1 MSRSK
6 KLRKKGTKKPTSSK
20 AGGNK
25 SPQSSGKWNWGLL
38 VVIVACAALYVQV
51 HSFELLKWDD
61 NKLISLNAWVQA
73 ESLGDVLRVW
83 SPQPALQGKVL
94 EYFPLRD
101 TAYAVIHWIWGLSPR
116 PYHLFNLLLYLL
128 NILLVYRLSHH
139 LLHSR
144 EGAWF
149 ASLLFGLHPIHVE
162 AVVWASAVKEQ
173 LMALFV
179 LLSCEVFVR
188 FWKRPSLSWGLLT
201 VLAGLAASLS
211 KHVGVVAPV
220 LWSLFVFFDP
230 NTKSAGKDS
239 WSVRRLWPVAAGL
252 AVSLGIG
259 LLSLKIGKT
268 NLAIHSLTKSAT
280 TTFPSW
286 VLQPVVQME
295 NLGRLLFPW
304 RLMPVY
310 DPPAITS
317 LVSVTYLLAVAGCLM
332 LLAGFV
338 WAWKKNH
345 QLPLFALGWFL
356 VGVAPF
362 VAVQVST
369 QLTADRYLFLPSFAF
384 CLLVAMGLL
393 WLESQ
398 KAWVGRAMTVG
409 IGIYFVV
416 LAVPYISMWKSTGT
430 FWAHFVQRAPLN
442 KHALSGAASY
452 QLEKGNFAQAIEYN
466 KRYLKHYP
474 MEPTRAADLGV
485 AYMQSRQL
493 DKSKAILQKALVTFP
508 THPQLLYA
516 AGFVFAVGGNPKQA
530 SVYFA
535 KAVKLKPEMHKASI
549 SLAQTYLQTRRVRQ
563 AYHLLNAM
571 LKRPLPGTVRA
582 KAVGLLQQIR
592 KHTGWK

>member
-6 KLRKKGTKKPTSSK
+6 KSRKKGTKKPASSK
-20 AGGNK
+20 ADRNQSPKTSGGW
-25 SPQSSGKWNWGLL
+25 SWGLFA
-38 VVIVACAALYVQV
+38 VIVACAALYVQV
-51 HSFELLKWDD
+51 HSFQLLKWDD
-61 NKLISLNAWVQA
+61 NKLISQNAWVQA
-73 ESLGDVLRVW
+73 ESLGDVFRVW

-101 TAYAVIHWIWGLSPR
+101 TAYAVIHWIWGLNPR

-128 NILLVYRLSHH
+128 NILLVYRLSFH
-139 LLHSR
+139 LLRSR

-179 LLSCEVFVR
+179 LLSCEAFLR
-188 FWKRPSLSWGLLT
+188 FWKRPSVAWGLLT

-211 KHVGVVAPV
+211 KHVGVIAPL

-230 NTKSAGKDS
+230 NTKSKSKGS
-239 WSVRRLWPVAAGL
+239 WSVQRLWPIAAGL
-252 AVSLGIG
+252 VASLGIG
-259 LLSLKIGKT
+259 ILSLQIGKT

-304 RLMPVY
+304 GLMPVY
-310 DPPAITS
+310 DPPAVKTLAS
-317 LVSVTYLLAVAGCLM
+317 ASYLLAVAGCL
-332 LLAGFV
+332 LLLVGFV

-345 QLPLFALGWFL
+345 RLPLFALGWFL
-356 VGVAPF
+356 VGMAPF

-393 WLESQ
+393 WLESK
-398 KAWVGRAMTVG
+398 KAWVGRVLTVG
-409 IGIYFVV
+409 VGVTFVV
-416 LAVPYISMWKSTGT
+416 LAVPYIAMWNSTGT
-430 FWAHFVQRAPLN
+430 FWSQFVQRAPLN

-452 QLEKGNFAQAIEYN
+452 QLEKGNFAKAIEYN
-466 KRYLKHYP
+466 TRYLKHYP

-485 AYMQSRQL
+485 AYMQSRQIN
-493 DKSKAILQKALVTFP
+493 KGKAVLQNALKKFP

-516 AGFVFAVGGNPKQA
+516 TGFVFAMGGNPKQA

-535 KAVKLKPEMHKASI
+535 DAVKQQPGMHKAKI
-549 SLAQTYLQTRRVRQ
+549 GLAQTYLQTRRVRQ
-563 AYHLLNAM
+563 AYNLLNAM
-571 LKRPLPGTVRA
+571 VNQPLPSSIRA
-582 KAVGLLQQIR
+582 QAMGLLQQIR